1 MGLVI
6 FLRKRQNENW
16 FRKLLVNSMD
26 TGLGNNVL
34 LCSGFFQEYFKGGPY
49 QVSTE
54 ANFDN
59 VLLKHKISLTTV
71 GVHNSS
77 WLAPYKHFRN
87 NLQTQGIK
95 VSAKLSTTFHWHA
108 KIYILKKDDRP
119 IFGIVGSSNMT
130 RNAFGVTNPF
140 NFEADVFLWL
150 DEFKEL
156 NDLITQ
162 SLSEIQQF
170 NSEVIVADYDVEKN
184 FGLTIEDRLK
194 QLSSDVE
201 NGELTDLP
209 E

>member
-16 FRKLLVNSMD
+16 FRKLLINSID
-26 TGLGNNVL
+26 TGLGDNVL
-34 LCSGFFQEYFKGGPY
+34 LCSGFFQEYFKGGAY

-54 ANFDN
+54 ANFDG
-59 VLLKHKISLTTV
+59 VLLKHKINLTTV
-71 GVHNSS
+71 GVHNPQ
-77 WLAPYKHFRN
+77 WLTPYKNFRD
-87 NLQTQGIK
+87 NLKNQGVV

-108 KIYILKKDDRP
+108 KIFILKKDNRP

-130 RNAFGVTNPF
+130 RNAFGVTTPF

-156 NDLITQ
+156 NDLITE
-162 SLSEIQQF
+162 SLAEIQQF
-170 NSEVIVADYDVEKN
+170 NSEVIIADYDPEKN

-194 QLSSDVE
+194 QLVSDVE
-201 NGELTDLP
+201 NGELSDLP